1 MMRNLRNCLLAIG
14 LAAASQAS
22 AQIYKCSDAS
32 SASSFYSQVPC
43 PEGMTS
49 KRLSRSSV
57 PEAADGSEKKKPA
70 PPSPELEFRKR
81 QKERTEAEKK
91 AGEEAAAA
99 KRRQEDCQRARE
111 LAATYSSGQRIAS
124 VNANG
129 ERYYLDDA
137 QVEQERTRAQGLV
150 DQYCK

>member
-1 MMRNLRNCLLAIG
+1 MRAFCCCLVAAG
-14 LAAASQAS
+14 LAAAMPAS
-22 AQIYKCSDAS
+22 AQIYKCTDAA
-32 SASSFYSQVPC
+32 SARSFYSQAPC
-43 PEGMTS
+43 PKGMTS
-49 KRLSRSSV
+49 KLMGRT
-57 PEAADGSEKKKPA
+57 PAPQAEDGAEKKKPT
-70 PPSPELEFRKR
+70 PSNPEIEFRKR
-81 QKERTEAEKK
+81 QKERVEAERK

-111 LAATYSSGQRIAS
+111 LAATYSSGLRIAS

-137 QVEQERTRAQGLV
+137 QVEQERRRAQGLV